1 MKFSTPMSISN
12 WFYLGWNFVNNSGG
26 EERFGISI
34 GRFYVGYYSAGM
46 PGVSGFCAGILD
58 ANGCL
63 N

>member
-1 MKFSTPMSISN
+1 MSISN

-58 ANGCL
+58 AKGCL